1 MGTFCEA
8 FGITKIVAPCTAR
21 RKAQKKQKPK
31 PRQPFR
37 QPKPFIKKE
46 TKPTPKKKKTTKP
59 KRPIVCYKCGKTG
72 HKAFQF
78 KTEQKINELFSGDAE
93 LKQKLLALLIK
104 EPSGS
109 ESDQDY
115 YAESND
121 DSEYESSPIKTLNV
135 ITSKSQ
141 KEFLIKLIEQIP
153 DVDIKKDYLQRLNDL
168 ISEEEKS
175 PKFDFGS
182 SSSFNQIFNNYP
194 FPNPFQPITTKQL
207 QTELN
212 ELKGQS
218 RLPKTEVLFL
228 KTKDPEIEA
237 KIAMIESLKAD
248 PPPPPDL
255 HTPAVSNTEI
265 PQTQFLQTTSRITF
279 QKWYSIVNL
288 VVDDFSI
295 NVITLIDSRADHN
308 FSILNF
314 CSSKEG
320 YGITI
325 LVHL

>member
-8 FGITKIVAPCTAR
+8 FGITKIVAPSTAR

-72 HKAFQF
+72 HKAFQC
-78 KTEQKINELFSGDAE
+78 KTEQKINELFSGDPE

-109 ESDQDY
+109 ESDEDY

-141 KEFLIKLIEQIP
+141 KEFLIELIGQIP
-153 DVDIKKDYLQRLNDL
+153 DVDIKKDYLQRL
-168 ISEEEKS
+168 
-175 PKFDFGS
+175 
-182 SSSFNQIFNNYP
+182 
-194 FPNPFQPITTKQL
+194 
-207 QTELN
+207 
-212 ELKGQS
+212 
-218 RLPKTEVLFL
+218 
-228 KTKDPEIEA
+228 KD
-237 KIAMIESLKAD
+237 
-248 PPPPPDL
+248 
-255 HTPAVSNTEI
+255 
-265 PQTQFLQTTSRITF
+265 
-279 QKWYSIVNL
+279 
-288 VVDDFSI
+288 
-295 NVITLIDSRADHN
+295 
-308 FSILNF
+308 
-314 CSSKEG
+314 
-320 YGITI
+320 
-325 LVHL
+325 